1 MVLTLY
7 YETLSSPSRAVIAYL
22 ELAKI
27 PHEKKHI
34 SVLKGETKSAEYLKI
49 NPKGLVPA
57 IDDDGFVV
65 WEHEAILKYLA
76 TTRKGPE
83 TEAYYPDDIK
93 IRTFINQFYAFHH
106 ASIRPNIIHYFFG
119 VNGLLPPGAF
129 NKEDARKKVEEI
141 LTNFDTIYLKDKKY
155 ITGDKITIADFS
167 ASNEILQIYLGSDID
182 FSKFPRVK
190 AYLERCLEN
199 PVIGA
204 TNKPVKEF
212 VQHLKSQK
220 VVEAVPKPKKN
231 GGLGRIFGCFGGS
244 KRSNKAPSS

>member
-1 MVLTLY
+1 
-7 YETLSSPSRAVIAYL
+7 
-22 ELAKI
+22 
-27 PHEKKHI
+27 
-34 SVLKGETKSAEYLKI
+34 
-49 NPKGLVPA
+49 
-57 IDDDGFVV
+57 
-65 WEHEAILKYLA
+65 
-76 TTRKGPE
+76 
-83 TEAYYPDDIK
+83 
-93 IRTFINQFYAFHH
+93 
-106 ASIRPNIIHYFFG
+106 
-119 VNGLLPPGAF
+119 
-129 NKEDARKKVEEI
+129 

-220 VVEAVPKPKKN
+220 VVEAVPKVKKS